1 MRMVIAAAVSVV
13 LASSAAAQAQSG
25 NPERGERIFNQQC
38 KTCHTLEKGGAS
50 LIGPNLF
57 GMFGQKAGA
66 GQGFAHSEAMTKS
79 GIVWDDKTVAE
90 YLKDPKGRVPG
101 TKMAHAGLK
110 RQEQLDDVIAY
121 LKKAT
126 Q

>member
-1 MRMVIAAAVSVV
+1 MRTVIAAAMSVV
-13 LASSAAAQAQSG
+13 LVSAVAALAQSG
-25 NPERGERIFNQQC
+25 NAERGERVFNQQC
-38 KTCHTLEKGGAS
+38 KTCHTVEKGGAS

-57 GMFGQKAGA
+57 GMFGRKAGA

-79 GIVWDDKTVAE
+79 GMVWDDKTVAE
-90 YLKDPKGRVPG
+90 YLKDTKGRVPG
-101 TKMAHAGLK
+101 TKMVYAGLK
-110 RQEQLDDVIAY
+110 RQEQLDDVLAY